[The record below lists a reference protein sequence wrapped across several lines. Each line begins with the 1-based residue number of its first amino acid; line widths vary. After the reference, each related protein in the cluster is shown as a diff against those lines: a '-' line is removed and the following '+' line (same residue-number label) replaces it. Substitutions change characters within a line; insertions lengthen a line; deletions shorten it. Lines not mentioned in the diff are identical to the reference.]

1 MLKYIGKILT
11 HEVICLIAELRNSK
25 EVQDLMTG
33 ILNLDNIEECYKFFD
48 DLCTI
53 HELKSIAQRFAVAKM
68 LKENITYSEIGEK
81 TGASTATI
89 SRVNRCLNYGDGG
102 YNLILKRMENN
113 DNGNDET
120 EDN

>member
-68 LKENITYSEIGEK
+68 LKE
-81 TGASTATI
+81 TI

-113 DNGNDET
+113 DNGND
-120 EDN
+120 

>member
-1 MLKYIGKILT
+1 MI
-11 HEVICLIAELRNSK
+11 EQLRNSK
-25 EVQDLMTG
+25 EVKDLLNG
-33 ILNLDNIEECYKFFD
+33 ILKLENIDECYNFFD

-102 YNLILKRMENN
+102 YNLILKRMENT
-113 DNGNDET
+113 DNGEN
-120 EDN
+120 

>member
-1 MLKYIGKILT
+1 M
-11 HEVICLIAELRNSK
+11 IAELRNSK

-48 DLCTI
+48 DLLHNSRTKVYCPAFCCC
-53 HELKSIAQRFAVAKM
+53 KK

-113 DNGNDET
+113 DNGND
-120 EDN
+120 

>member
-68 LKENITYSEIGEK
+68 LKENITYTEIGEK

-113 DNGNDET
+113 DNGND
-120 EDN
+120 

>member
-1 MLKYIGKILT
+1 
-11 HEVICLIAELRNSK
+11 
-25 EVQDLMTG
+25 MTG

-48 DLCTI
+48 DLSRTKVYCPAFCCC
-53 HELKSIAQRFAVAKM
+53 KNVK
-68 LKENITYSEIGEK
+68 KNITYSEIGEK

-113 DNGNDET
+113 DNGND
-120 EDN
+120 

>member
-1 MLKYIGKILT
+1 MI
-11 HEVICLIAELRNSK
+11 EQLRNSK
-25 EVQDLMTG
+25 EVKDLLNG
-33 ILNLDNIEECYKFFD
+33 ILKLENIDECYNFFD

-102 YNLILKRMENN
+102 YNLILKRMENTE
-113 DNGNDET
+113 NGEN
-120 EDN
+120 